1 MTEYVSNIENTQTDL
16 AEEALTEESSVD
28 SSVDPEEEKADEIE
42 AIEDIEIPSS
52 ESEDPLSR
60 YIRMVNKYPLLS
72 SYEETDLARK
82 WVETQDRNAADKLLT
97 SHMRLVIKIAYSYKN
112 YGYPME
118 DLIAQGSIGLFH
130 ALRNFDPEMGNR
142 FSTYAMWWIRA
153 EIKDYVLHNWS
164 LVKIGT
170 TRAQKRLFFSLRKA
184 RQKIQAEKESRS
196 PLSDHDMKK
205 IAKEVGVPVEA
216 VQSME
221 LRLGGRD
228 SSLNTVMGDEDGN
241 DEWQDFMPHE
251 GPNPEEFVLEM
262 DEFSKR
268 KGMLEEAMQNLNPR
282 ESEILFKRRLQEVPE
297 TLESLSH
304 TYGLSRERVRQIE
317 NAAFQK
323 LQNTIKSFGRRMV
336 SV

>member
-1 MTEYVSNIENTQTDL
+1 MTEYVSNIENIQTDL
-16 AEEALTEESSVD
+16 AEDDLTEDSSIDSVVD
-28 SSVDPEEEKADEIE
+28 SEEEKIDEAE
-42 AIEDIEIPSS
+42 AVEDIEIPSS
-52 ESEDPLSR
+52 ESEDPLSC
-60 YIRMVNKYPLLS
+60 YIRKVNKYPLLS
-72 SYEETDLARK
+72 FQEEADLARR
-82 WVETQDRNAADKLLT
+82 WVEVQDRRAADKLLT
-97 SHMRLVIKIAYSYKN
+97 SHVRLVVKIAYSYKS
-112 YGYPME
+112 YGFPME

-142 FSTYAMWWIRA
+142 FSTYAMWWIHA

-170 TRAQKRLFFSLRKA
+170 TRSQKRLFFSLRKA
-184 RQKIQAEKESRS
+184 RQKIEAEKENRS

-205 IAKEVGVPVEA
+205 IAKDVGVPVEA

-221 LRLGGRD
+221 VRLGGRD
-228 SSLNTVMGDEDGN
+228 SSLNTTMGDEDGG
-241 DEWQDFMPHE
+241 DEWQDFMVHD
-251 GPNPEEFVLEM
+251 GPTPEEFVLET
-262 DEFSKR
+262 DEFTKR
-268 KGMLEEAMQNLNPR
+268 KNMLDAAMQNLNPR

-323 LQNTIKSFGRRMV
+323 LQSTIKSFGRRMLPV
-336 SV
+336 